1 MHTNQRSFMAM
12 PAAIAREKIDAMR
25 VYGAEVSLCPSVPFT
40 DHRHYFHVARKQAE
54 ELGAGSCFTNQFDN
68 TSNYRAHL
76 EGTGKL
82 GSGVRVRVR
91 IRAKVRAKVRVKV
104 SLRVSI
110 GVRVSYN
117 ALEDA

>member
-54 ELGAGSCFTNQFDN
+54 TLGAGSCFTNQFDN

-76 EGTGKL
+76 EGTGKS
-82 GSGVRVRVR
+82 GAGVRDMH
-91 IRAKVRAKVRVKV
+91 IHIHIHIHMHMHIHIHAHTYICIKIYA
-104 SLRVSI
+104 
-110 GVRVSYN
+110 
-117 ALEDA
+117 